1 MKPTTVRLLLLSTLL
16 PTTACPARTTAPR
29 HPTPAPTTP
38 AITET
43 PPAAPVPAPVVPPP
57 PVEDRLV
64 LERVAFADLP
74 GWGQDDVAEAVPA
87 FLRSCQKLRRKKDDE
102 QVGRT
107 PTGGKAADW
116 RRACERARALRKG
129 DTAAARTFFEHEFVP
144 FLARNNDDPIGR
156 FTGYY
161 EARLRGSRRRHG
173 KYEVP
178 LHRRPPDLI
187 TVELSKFLTD
197 ARGRRLAGRVVG
209 KKLEPYDTRAQIV
222 GGSLAKKKLELI
234 WLDDAVD
241 AFFVQVQGSG
251 SVELD
256 TGEQMRI
263 GYAATNG
270 RRYTAIGRV
279 LIAEGHL
286 TRETVSMQTIREYL
300 AAHPERADEVMNQN
314 ESYVFFA
321 DIGGDGPIG
330 SQGVVLT
337 AGRSIAIDRQYIPQ
351 SAPLWVDTMAPVAGG
366 TGEAPLQRLVIAQD
380 TGGAILG
387 PVRADVY
394 FGGDDA
400 AADMAGRMKGTG
412 RYFLLLPTGA
422 AARIDE

>member
-1 MKPTTVRLLLLSTLL
+1 MASPALRRPRRTTKPTIVRQLLLSTLL
-16 PTTACPARTTAPR
+16 TTTACPARPATPPR
-29 HPTPAPTTP
+29 QPTLAPTTP

-64 LERVAFADLP
+64 LEQVTFADLP
-74 GWGQDDVAEAVPA
+74 GWTKDDVAKAVPA
-87 FLRSCQKLRRKKDDE
+87 FLRSCQRLRRKTDDE

-116 RRACERARALRKG
+116 RRPCDRASKLPKA
-129 DTAAARTFFEHEFVP
+129 DTTAARTFFEEEFVP
-144 FLARNNDDPIGR
+144 FLAKNNEDPIGR

-173 KYEVP
+173 KYKVP

-187 TVELSKFLTD
+187 TVELSKFLSD

-222 GGSLAKKKLELI
+222 GGSLAKKKLELV
-234 WLDDAVD
+234 WLDDAID

-251 SVELD
+251 NVQLD

-279 LIAEGHL
+279 LLAEGHL
-286 TRETVSMQTIREYL
+286 TRETVSMQSIREYL
-300 AAHPERADEVMNQN
+300 KAYPERADDVMNQN

-351 SAPLWVDTMAPVAGG
+351 SSPLWLDTMAPVAGRA
-366 TGEAPLQRLVIAQD
+366 EEEPLQRLVIAQD
-380 TGGAILG
+380 TGGASSG
-387 PVRADVY
+387 RCARMCTGVGMRPRRMWP
-394 FGGDDA
+394 GG
-400 AADMAGRMKGTG
+400 
-412 RYFLLLPTGA
+412 
-422 AARIDE
+422 